1 MTKFEEVIQS
11 VTNFIV
17 GSESKVIKQETPMGF
32 TAPKKKRK
40 YTSKA
45 RWVIKKVIKYV

>member
-17 GSESKVIKQETPMGF
+17 GSESKVIKQETPILF

-40 YTSKA
+40 YTS
-45 RWVIKKVIKYV
+45 RKKK

>member
-1 MTKFEEVIQS
+1 MNKFLKVMED

-17 GSESKVIKQETPMGF
+17 GSESVVTKEEETPMGF

-40 YTSKA
+40 YTK
-45 RWVIKKVIKYV
+45 RKTTKRKTK

>member
-17 GSESKVIKQETPMGF
+17 GSESKVIKQETTMGF
-32 TAPKKKRK
+32 TAPKKKR
-40 YTSKA
+40 
-45 RWVIKKVIKYV
+45 RRRKKSSD

>member
-17 GSESKVIKQETPMGF
+17 GSENKVTKQETPMGF

-40 YTSKA
+40 YT
-45 RWVIKKVIKYV
+45 RRKKK

>member
-1 MTKFEEVIQS
+1 MNKFLKVIED

-17 GSESKVIKQETPMGF
+17 GSESNVVTKEETQIAF

-40 YTSKA
+40 YT
-45 RWVIKKVIKYV
+45 RRKKKWF

>member
-1 MTKFEEVIQS
+1 MNKFLKVMED

-40 YTSKA
+40 YT
-45 RWVIKKVIKYV
+45 RRKKK